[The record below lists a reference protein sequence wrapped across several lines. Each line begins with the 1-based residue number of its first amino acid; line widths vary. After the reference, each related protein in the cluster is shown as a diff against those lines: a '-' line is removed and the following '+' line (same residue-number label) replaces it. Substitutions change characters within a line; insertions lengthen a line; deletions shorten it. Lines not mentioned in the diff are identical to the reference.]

1 MYMCCII
8 CSFEIVTSF
17 NSSDLCIDEND
28 VRVLKKSLTSGVIF
42 LTEVFKIT
50 NKPGVNVLKKGV
62 ICL

>member
-1 MYMCCII
+1 MCCII
-8 CSFEIVTSF
+8 CSFEIATSF

-28 VRVLKKSLTSGVIF
+28 VRVLKKSLTSEIF
-42 LTEVFKIT
+42 LTEVFKST